1 VPSQVIIARYVQ
13 EMQCKFG
20 NKTGPHGLNS
30 SKRKDS
36 NMLSRTSMHTIML
49 MQVLKLPYRPDL

>member
-36 NMLSRTSMHTIML
+36 NMTSMHTIML